1 MIEIPVG
8 GTPIEPLCSLEGPP
22 CFAHDGRYLGR
33 GPISFERYLRIGMF
47 RRTEDFRYMDCMPAA
62 IDDLSQ
68 HVEHGT
74 CVAIGRGVHGEPA
87 HAWQADSERS
97 TLFLELELVTWR
109 KRKLEEFG
117 PNSRP
122 EYEVFKVELK
132 QLQAHEKLLRQ
143 QLEPPPRKKLDPKRL
158 P

>member
-1 MIEIPVG
+1 MIEVPVG
-8 GTPIEPLCSLEGPP
+8 GSPIEPLCSLEGPP

-33 GPISFERYLRIGMF
+33 GPISFERYLQIGMY
-47 RRTEDFRYMDCMPAA
+47 RRTEDYRRMSMMPSSMDVTEMM
-62 IDDLSQ
+62 
-68 HVEHGT
+68 VEYGT
-74 CVAIGRGVHGEPA
+74 CLAIGRGAHGDPA
-87 HAWQADSERS
+87 HGWQANSERS

-109 KRKLEEFG
+109 LRKLEEFG

-132 QLQAHEKLLRQ
+132 QLDAHEKLLRR
-143 QLEPPPRKKLDPKRL
+143 QLEPAPRKKLDPNRL